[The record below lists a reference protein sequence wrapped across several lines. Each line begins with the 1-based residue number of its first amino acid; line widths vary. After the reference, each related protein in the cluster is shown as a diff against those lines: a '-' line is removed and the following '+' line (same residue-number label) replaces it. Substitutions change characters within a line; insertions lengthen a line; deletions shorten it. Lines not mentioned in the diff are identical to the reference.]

1 LAFGSSMSTIP
12 TSPSTG
18 TGIYID
24 YRGIYG
30 ILSGTPQFTLD
41 ATTGAITA
49 ISGTIG
55 GWTITS
61 TALSNAGGT
70 VTMRGAGNLAFGSTP
85 PTSSTVGT
93 GIFISNAGVYG
104 LASNVQQFY
113 LQASDGKAYAG
124 AGAVTLD
131 SDGITISEGT
141 NDINSVTW
149 QSGASKVAQIYGNVS
164 SGNAF
169 LNLRSN
175 PASDYAESTTDVIG
189 STASGNA
196 TLRLVSDS
204 SERRANFGVSSGV
217 YIGTDVT
224 ASPSAT
230 LHVAGTGYVSGNVG
244 IGETSPSAALHVKQ
258 SNGGIIIE
266 YPSQEAGAFYQGSDR
281 TSIWIDT
288 SAAAFEIAS
297 ASNANIKSQNWGGRT
312 SLLTVTPSG
321 VVTVLGSSG
330 NTLVVD
336 TTTLVVDATNNRVGI
351 GTASPVASLHIG
363 AGTGAGVVPDN
374 LYVDVDATGSGDH
387 LASASLINFTG
398 STSADSAQA
407 LEGYVELNHS
417 AGTLTRALGVI
428 GHTDHVGAG
437 VTTDSKVFVGSL
449 ITRDGA
455 GAITNAFIYK
465 SDGIVRLGTPGTI
478 TNGYTFYADALPA
491 SGVTNRW
498 AFYAPGS
505 GDKNYFAGNTYIG
518 AAATDSDVTQGLVIN
533 QGNNDDYAFTIQSGV
548 VGSTPDVAHGMTD
561 HADTNVYFAI
571 KKVDGTA
578 GGADLYGFKDA
589 AGNAGGAIRIRGYL
603 GEAADTTKSTSAL
616 GVVAIDA
623 AVENGADI
631 QTLAAN
637 SNIVVFRNVT
647 TTKFILDSD
656 GDSHQDVGTAWTN
669 FDTHD
674 DLALLNLLSAHVT
687 HKADPLRENFGTWLA
702 QSRDE
707 LERLKLVTFNE
718 DGHHFVNWSRMHML
732 EVGALRQMG
741 ERLERMEKLLGG
753 GNDERTLRAAT

>member
-1 LAFGSSMSTIP
+1 MAILLQQDFAQSNDEKGPRAKVRPQDIKSGTYYGQLQLRGSILVIKDNLNTESGYLAFGSAMSTIP

-30 ILSGTPQFTLD
+30 ILSGTPQFTID

-70 VTMRGAGNLAFGSTP
+70 VTLRGAGNLAFGATP
-85 PTSSTVGT
+85 PTSATVGT
-93 GIFISNAGVYG
+93 GIFINNAGVYG

-141 NDINSVTW
+141 NDVNSVTW
-149 QSGASKVAQIYGNVS
+149 QAAALKVGQIYSNVS
-164 SGNAF
+164 SGNAI

-175 PASDYAESTTDVIG
+175 PANDYATGTTDVIG
-189 STASGNA
+189 GTSSGNA
-196 TLRLVSDS
+196 TLRLVSNS

-217 YIGTDVT
+217 YIGTDLT

-230 LHVAGTGYVSGNVG
+230 LHVVGTALVTGALTAQGAFTSPGIDDNANAVAITIDSGELVG
-244 IGETSPSAALHVKQ
+244 IGIASPQVALHVEKDADTQ
-258 SNGGIIIE
+258 VKIRGTTRGRLRIGGPADVVTQLVVQDSPSNGDL
-266 YPSQEAGAFYQGSDR
+266 QFLDNAF
-281 TSIWIDT
+281 
-288 SAAAFEIAS
+288 SATNMTV
-297 ASNANIKSQNWGGRT
+297 SNAGGVKINR
-312 SLLTVTPSG
+312 G
-321 VVTVLGSSG
+321 
-330 NTLVVD
+330 TLEVVD
-336 TTTLVVDATNNRVGI
+336 DVGI
-351 GTASPVASLHIG
+351 GTSSPSFLLDIRAASGFPSVAVG
-363 AGTGAGVVPDN
+363 ETGAAK
-374 LYVDVDATGSGDH
+374 YC
-387 LASASLINFTG
+387 NFM
-398 STSADSAQA
+398 
-407 LEGYVELNHS
+407 
-417 AGTLTRALGVI
+417 
-428 GHTDHVGAG
+428 
-437 VTTDSKVFVGSL
+437 
-449 ITRDGA
+449 
-455 GAITNAFIYK
+455 
-465 SDGIVRLGTPGTI
+465 
-478 TNGYTFYADALPA
+478 
-491 SGVTNRW
+491 W
-498 AFYAPGS
+498 
-505 GDKNYFAGNTYIG
+505 
-518 AAATDSDVTQGLVIN
+518 DVTQEIAFLQTASRAYEVRVDASLFKVHTNNTLRMTIANGGTATFASDAVVATHLYVNDTADANVTTGLTIN
-533 QGNNDDYAFTIQSGV
+533 QGAADDKIFTLKS
-548 VGSTPDVAHGMTD
+548 SDVAHGMTE
-561 HADTNVYFAI
+561 HAETDTYFAI
-571 KKVDGTA
+571 QKVDGA
-578 GGADLYGFKDA
+578 SGGADLYGYKDA
-589 AGNAGGAIRIRGYL
+589 DGNAGGAIRVRGYL

-616 GVVAIDA
+616 GVVSIDA

-741 ERLERMEKLLGG
+741 ARLERMEKLLGG
-753 GNDERTLRAAT
+753 GNDERTIRAAT